1 MGLPPLRASPILMVL
16 NSEKYQLESD
26 LTFKT
31 SLAAILSAA
40 VLAFAA
46 PVVAQESQ
54 PAQIAAEDVTDAQ
67 VEAFVDAILAVEQ
80 VRDEYGA
87 PIQAAEDEA
96 AQKKL
101 VEEANEAAF
110 AAVDAVENMDV
121 DTYVAIANAAGDNED
136 LNQRVIARLSEVRQE

>member
-1 MGLPPLRASPILMVL
+1 M
-16 NSEKYQLESD
+16 
-26 LTFKT
+26 TFKT
-31 SLAAILSAA
+31 NLAAILSAA

-46 PVVAQESQ
+46 PVVAQESQESQ

-80 VRDEYGA
+80 VRDEYGE
-87 PIQAAEDEA
+87 PIQAAEDEEE
-96 AQKKL
+96 QQEL

-136 LNQRVIARLSEVRQE
+136 LNQRVMARLSEVRQE

>member
-1 MGLPPLRASPILMVL
+1 M
-16 NSEKYQLESD
+16 
-26 LTFKT
+26 TFKT

-40 VLAFAA
+40 ALAFAA
-46 PVVAQESQ
+46 PVVAQQDSQ

-87 PIQAAEDEA
+87 PIQEAEDEA
-96 AQKKL
+96 AQQKL

-121 DTYVAIANAAGDNED
+121 NTYVAIANAAGESEE
-136 LNQRVIARLSEVRQE
+136 LNQRVISRLSEVREE

>member
-1 MGLPPLRASPILMVL
+1 M
-16 NSEKYQLESD
+16 
-26 LTFKT
+26 TFKT
-31 SLAAILSAA
+31 NLAAILSAA

-54 PAQIAAEDVTDAQ
+54 PAQIAAENVTDAQ

-96 AQKKL
+96 AQQKL

-121 DTYVAIANAAGDNED
+121 DTYVAIANAAGDNEE
-136 LNQRVIARLSEVRQE
+136 LNQRVIARLSEMREE

>member
-16 NSEKYQLESD
+16 NSEKYQQESD

-40 VLAFAA
+40 ALAFAA

-54 PAQIAAEDVTDAQ
+54 PAQIPAEDVTDAQ

-80 VRDEYGA
+80 VRDEYGT
-87 PIQAAEDEA
+87 PIQAAEDEE
-96 AQKKL
+96 AQQKL

-136 LNQRVIARLSEVRQE
+136 LNQRVIARLSEVREE

>member
-1 MGLPPLRASPILMVL
+1 
-16 NSEKYQLESD
+16 

>member
-1 MGLPPLRASPILMVL
+1 M
-16 NSEKYQLESD
+16 
-26 LTFKT
+26 TFKT

-96 AQKKL
+96 AQQKL

>member
-1 MGLPPLRASPILMVL
+1 
-16 NSEKYQLESD
+16 

-96 AQKKL
+96 AQQKL

>member
-16 NSEKYQLESD
+16 NSEKYQQESD

-96 AQKKL
+96 AQQKL

>member
-1 MGLPPLRASPILMVL
+1 M
-16 NSEKYQLESD
+16 
-26 LTFKT
+26 TFKT
-31 SLAAILSAA
+31 NLAAILSAA

-54 PAQIAAEDVTDAQ
+54 PAQVAAEDVTDAQ

-96 AQKKL
+96 AQQKL

-121 DTYVAIANAAGDNED
+121 DTYVAIANAAGDNEE
-136 LNQRVIARLSEVRQE
+136 LNQRVIARLSEVREE